1 MYSTFFETPVYM
13 KSFKMTNFDLQI
25 DIEGQNGYNN
35 ISILEVRAYSNDQ
48 SETPQGQ
55 TLDEVVAS
63 IKGTKIAKDVNEFTL
78 PNVPDGFTIESNGA
92 DFEQIIG
99 EADKETGKLPVV
111 HPMTDKEVQISFNVT
126 ETKNR
131 KCEKYRRSCIY
142 GRRYERYYKGEK
154 CETFGYSGDTGVV
167 FGIRSESVG

>member
-1 MYSTFFETPVYM
+1 MYSTIFETPVYM

-92 DFEQIIG
+92 EFLSRSSE
-99 EADKETGKLPVV
+99 
-111 HPMTDKEVQISFNVT
+111 
-126 ETKNR
+126 
-131 KCEKYRRSCIY
+131 RRIK
-142 GRRYERYYKGEK
+142 RQEN
-154 CETFGYSGDTGVV
+154 FLL
-167 FGIRSESVG
+167 FIR